1 MQKSKWNWTYK
12 SVEDMYSLLLYSYFN
27 LFYKVILKRG
37 RKIWAYKFL
46 LKIFFYLKR
55 LENFNPTY
63 IFLVAMLK
71 ISPKVMLKS
80 LKLGVNT
87 KMIPAPISIKNQM
100 SFSVKWIIK
109 LIRDQ
114 KRRVTVDEIGDLLLW
129 ALENK
134 GASWRKKILTYKI
147 AIENRYLLKK
157 YFK

>member
-1 MQKSKWNWTYK
+1 MQKSKWNWSSK
-12 SVEDMYSLLLYSYFN
+12 PVEDIYILLLYMYSN
-27 LFYKVILKRG
+27 LFYKVLLKRG
-37 RKIWAYKFL
+37 RKIWAYKFFI
-46 LKIFFYLKR
+46 KVFFYLKKS
-55 LENFNPTY
+55 ENFNPTY
-63 IFLVAMLK
+63 LFLVAMLK
-71 ISPKVMLKS
+71 ISPKVLLKS

-87 KMIPAPISIKNQM
+87 KMIPAPISIKSQM

>member
-1 MQKSKWNWTYK
+1 
-12 SVEDMYSLLLYSYFN
+12 
-27 LFYKVILKRG
+27 
-37 RKIWAYKFL
+37 
-46 LKIFFYLKR
+46 
-55 LENFNPTY
+55 
-63 IFLVAMLK
+63 
-71 ISPKVMLKS
+71 
-80 LKLGVNT
+80 
-87 KMIPAPISIKNQM
+87 MIPAPISIKNQM

-134 GASWRKKILTYKI
+134 GASWRKKVLTYKI

>member
-1 MQKSKWNWTYK
+1 MQKSKWNWSFK
-12 SVEDMYSLLLYSYFN
+12 SVEDLYVLLLYSYSN
-27 LFYKVILKRG
+27 LFYKVLLKRG
-37 RKIWAYKFL
+37 RKIWAYKFF
-46 LKIFFYLKR
+46 LKIFLHLKKS
-55 LENFNPTY
+55 EKFNPTY
-63 IFLVAMLK
+63 IFLAAILK
-71 ISPKVMLKS
+71 ISPKVLLKS

-87 KMIPAPISIKNQM
+87 KMIPAPISIKSQM

-134 GASWRKKILTYKI
+134 GASWRKKISTYQI

>member
-12 SVEDMYSLLLYSYFN
+12 SVEDMYSLLLYSYSN

-63 IFLVAMLK
+63 IFLAAMLK

-129 ALENK
+129 ALEKK

>member
-12 SVEDMYSLLLYSYFN
+12 SVEDMYSLLLYSYSN

-134 GASWRKKILTYKI
+134 GASWRKKVLTYKI